1 MHFHVFRIN
10 FLAQGNMAQR
20 RVRDNDLIKC
30 PRGREGGWLERA
42 PVCRYMYIEGSIR
55 QRRIKFIRSLRE
67 REFGL
72 KD

>member
-30 PRGREGGWLERA
+30 PRGRGQVARES
-42 PVCRYMYIEGSIR
+42 PSCRYMYIEGSIR

-67 REFGL
+67 MESGL
-72 KD
+72 KY